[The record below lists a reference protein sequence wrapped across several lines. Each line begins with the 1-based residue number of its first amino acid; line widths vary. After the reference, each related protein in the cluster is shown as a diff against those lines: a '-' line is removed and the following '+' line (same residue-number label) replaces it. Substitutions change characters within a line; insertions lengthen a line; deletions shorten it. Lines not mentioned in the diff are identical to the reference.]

1 MKNCLSE
8 ICCKYLFNIPSFFYT
23 RITSIFSPTKDE
35 KNQNKEFSRIPN
47 IENSEVNNPA
57 KILSSEEI
65 NEMIKDQI
73 KYSKEQTNSNGY
85 KIIKQKNS
93 EDIPKTGEMLNLEEI
108 KNEINQIEFEEEENK
123 KKTKK
128 EKNDIE
134 NGISN
139 ENNEEEKN
147 AEENIDDNNE
157 EEEENDTKINIEELR
172 KDVLESNDD

>member
-1 MKNCLSE
+1 MISSCCHKTFNSFQNIIKCFKKSDQSPDDAE
-8 ICCKYLFNIPSFFYT
+8 ININSNNNDG
-23 RITSIFSPTKDE
+23 SI
-35 KNQNKEFSRIPN
+35 
-47 IENSEVNNPA
+47 PA

-65 NEMIKDQI
+65 NEMINNQI
-73 KYSKEQTNSNGY
+73 KYSKEQANTNGY

-157 EEEENDTKINIEELR
+157 EEEEDDTKINIEELR

>member
-1 MKNCLSE
+1 M
-8 ICCKYLFNIPSFFYT
+8 I
-23 RITSIFSPTKDE
+23 
-35 KNQNKEFSRIPN
+35 
-47 IENSEVNNPA
+47 NN
-57 KILSSEEI
+57 
-65 NEMIKDQI
+65 QI
-73 KYSKEQTNSNGY
+73 KYSKEQANTNGY

-93 EDIPKTGEMLNLEEI
+93 EDIPKTGVMLNLEEI

-157 EEEENDTKINIEELR
+157 EEEEDDTKINIEELR